1 MTQSNFPHWD
11 DIAIEKDRYEV
22 GGGSKSDPRIE
33 TVWTVF
39 GHEVRIRVRRRTR
52 NGRTWQYY
60 VNANCRGG
68 QRGMGQTDI
77 LDDPDFRQF
86 LDVRCPSADDDLLD
100 LLRASVAAATEIE
113 VDVSRE
119 PFMPVQ
125 RYEGDVWVH
134 RGDRAYA

>member
-22 GGGSKSDPRIE
+22 GGGSKSDPRTE

-60 VNANCRGG
+60 VNA
-68 QRGMGQTDI
+68 T
-77 LDDPDFRQF
+77 
-86 LDVRCPSADDDLLD
+86 VV
-100 LLRASVAAATEIE
+100 VAA
-113 VDVSRE
+113 R
-119 PFMPVQ
+119 
-125 RYEGDVWVH
+125 
-134 RGDRAYA
+134 RARPTSSTILTFGSSSMFVVRQLTTTC